1 MEVDA
6 RSIKFF
12 CDESPAAANELINIY
27 IYSTAAEVV
36 TLHVKG

>member
-12 CDESPAAANELINIY
+12 CDESPAAANELIKKKKYLY
-27 IYSTAAEVV
+27 I
-36 TLHVKG
+36 